1 LRFFTQLL
9 DDIQNNQKI
18 LGPDPAIR
26 KAVERC
32 EAPIKELQQ
41 IADSLVPGFAASS
54 NIRRKWTALT
64 TVKAKEKMA
73 RFQEKLHA
81 AKIDLIL
88 ARTLSSEYVQF
99 TCGSFGY
106 R

>member
-18 LGPDPAIR
+18 HGPDLTTS

-32 EAPIKELQQ
+32 ETPIKALQQ

-54 NIRRKWTALT
+54 NIRRKWTAIT
-64 TVKAKEKMA
+64 TVKAKEKMV

-88 ARTLSSEYVQF
+88 ARTLSAEYVQF
-99 TCGSFGY
+99 ICGTFGC